1 MKKWY
6 ELNNSTDNIT
16 DKWDLL
22 VEMGISEET
31 LEIITSINGYNL
43 QTLEDVLYAKFGY
56 RSFEQ
61 LEREN
66 YN

>member
-1 MKKWY
+1 MNNN
-6 ELNNSTDNIT
+6 LNE
-16 DKWDLL
+16 KWDLL
-22 VEMGISEET
+22 VEMGVSEET
-31 LEIITSINGYNL
+31 LDIITSINGYNL

>member
-1 MKKWY
+1 MKKWFDSK
-6 ELNNSTDNIT
+6 NSTDNIT
-16 DKWDLL
+16 DKWDIL
-22 VEMGISEET
+22 VDMGISEET
-31 LEIITSINGYNL
+31 LDIITSINGYNL

-61 LEREN
+61 LERKS

>member
-1 MKKWY
+1 M
-6 ELNNSTDNIT
+6 ENLNE
-16 DKWDLL
+16 KWDIL
-22 VEMGISEET
+22 VEMGVSEET
-31 LEIITSINGYNL
+31 LDIITSINGYNL

>member
-31 LEIITSINGYNL
+31 LDIITSINGYNL

>member
-31 LEIITSINGYNL
+31 LDIITSINGYNL

-61 LEREN
+61 LEREE

>member
-6 ELNNSTDNIT
+6 ELNNSTDDIT

-22 VEMGISEET
+22 VEMGVSEET
-31 LEIITSINGYNL
+31 LDIITSINGYNL
-43 QTLEDVLYAKFGY
+43 QTLEDVLYVKFGY

-61 LEREN
+61 LEDES

>member
-1 MKKWY
+1 MNNN
-6 ELNNSTDNIT
+6 LNE
-16 DKWDLL
+16 KWDLL
-22 VEMGISEET
+22 VEMGVSEET
-31 LEIITSINGYNL
+31 LDIITSINGYNL

-61 LEREN
+61 LEDES

>member
-61 LEREN
+61 LEREK